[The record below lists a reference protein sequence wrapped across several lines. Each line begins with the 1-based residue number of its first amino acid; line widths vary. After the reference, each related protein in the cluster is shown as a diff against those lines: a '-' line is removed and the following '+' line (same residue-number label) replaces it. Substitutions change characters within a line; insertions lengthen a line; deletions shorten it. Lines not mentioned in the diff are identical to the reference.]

1 MDSIPLMLIVATTV
15 ACIAGPLTARSTERR
30 EKIYGGT
37 PARILNLIACMM
49 FVAILP
55 TVLTGLIVG
64 HGVGIVPVG
73 FGILGISLLST
84 VGFAIIEKPARDR
97 LAPKAQRSA
106 LNSWTEDDARKS
118 GL

>member
-1 MDSIPLMLIVATTV
+1 MDSITLMLIVAGTV
-15 ACIAGPLTARSTERR
+15 AFTAGPLTARSTERR

-73 FGILGISLLST
+73 FGILGVSLLAT

-97 LAPKAQRSA
+97 LAPQNQRSA
-106 LNSWTEDDARKS
+106 LSTWTEEDARKS